1 MKKRRFLLMLAGV
14 LFAAA
19 TGFAEEELI
28 GEGNDGNRS
37 GPVHCFELFDETGR
51 QIKSTDEDPQ
61 PFSLSKTCGECHN
74 IETISG
80 GWHFSGHNAE
90 IEAGRPSQP
99 WVMTDSVT
107 RTQVPISGRGW
118 TGTFTPEQLGV
129 TPWQFLKMNYSHF
142 PGGSYGM
149 MEAEEPDEIIRQ
161 EISGKY
167 EINCLACHHLGFAE
181 DQSTAALQAARQ
193 NYRWIPAAS
202 SGKGVVKGV
211 ASSLDEFFDPEFDE
225 GGVTVTYDKTIFN
238 AEEKVFFD
246 IGMPTN
252 DHCYFCHS
260 NQDLSVGEEHEW
272 SQDEDVHLASG
283 LNCIDCHRNGDDHMI
298 TRGIE
303 TEGPG
308 KALTCEGC
316 HVGEKDSIPAGGRLG
331 APHPSHAGIP
341 TIHFEKLACT
351 ACHSG
356 TWPAD
361 EAGRWKTARIHKTG
375 LHGKHNLKLK
385 QPHVYAPIMM
395 TGADGKIAPHKVFWP
410 AYWATLDGDTVTPL
424 TPEAVKDAAGS
435 ILKEKVEKIDDWRPL
450 TEEQIAGVLAE
461 LSTDELKA
469 VYIAGGKLYQLN
481 GEKLAGADHD
491 AAQPYAWA
499 IAHDVRPAE
508 QSMGVRL
515 CKDCHTTD
523 SPFFFGTVE
532 LDTPVKTEAG
542 AEFVEVIQL
551 QGIDRFYMWAFN
563 ASFVFRPMLKIVA
576 LLSCAL
582 IGVVVLTYVLKGVGV
597 ITTTCSQ
604 GGDHV

>member
-1 MKKRRFLLMLAGV
+1 VSFGHLA
-14 LFAAA
+14 
-19 TGFAEEELI
+19 
-28 GEGNDGNRS
+28 R
-37 GPVHCFELFDETGR
+37 
-51 QIKSTDEDPQ
+51 
-61 PFSLSKTCGECHN
+61 
-74 IETISG
+74 
-80 GWHFSGHNAE
+80 
-90 IEAGRPSQP
+90 RPS
-99 WVMTDSVT
+99 
-107 RTQVPISGRGW
+107 RTLENGPHPQDRP
-118 TGTFTPEQLGV
+118 
-129 TPWQFLKMNYSHF
+129 
-142 PGGSYGM
+142 
-149 MEAEEPDEIIRQ
+149 
-161 EISGKY
+161 
-167 EINCLACHHLGFAE
+167 
-181 DQSTAALQAARQ
+181 ARQ
-193 NYRWIPAAS
+193 TQPQ
-202 SGKGVVKGV
+202 
-211 ASSLDEFFDPEFDE
+211 
-225 GGVTVTYDKTIFN
+225 T
-238 AEEKVFFD
+238 
-246 IGMPTN
+246 
-252 DHCYFCHS
+252 
-260 NQDLSVGEEHEW
+260 
-272 SQDEDVHLASG
+272 
-283 LNCIDCHRNGDDHMI
+283 
-298 TRGIE
+298 E
-303 TEGPG
+303 T
-308 KALTCEGC
+308 
-316 HVGEKDSIPAGGRLG
+316 
-331 APHPSHAGIP
+331 
-341 TIHFEKLACT
+341 
-351 ACHSG
+351 
-356 TWPAD
+356 
-361 EAGRWKTARIHKTG
+361 
-375 LHGKHNLKLK
+375 
-385 QPHVYAPIMM
+385 
-395 TGADGKIAPHKVFWP
+395 PHKVFWP

-582 IGVVVLTYVLKGVGV
+582 IGVVVLTYVLKAVGV